1 MDATVQSCNICAT
14 STDGD
19 GADIA
24 MTEFLTSLLVFI
36 ASHVL
41 PARTGL
47 RAWAVGRIGHGPYM
61 AAYSVVSLA
70 IVVWIVVAAGRAPYV
85 ELWPQASW
93 QAWAPLLVMPFALV
107 LLTAGLVQPNPLSI
121 GLMRADR
128 PDTTVG
134 IMRVTRHPVLWG
146 FGLWAFAHVVTNGD
160 LVSVILFGG
169 LGLFAFAGM
178 AALDRRRRREMG
190 DDPWADRVR
199 ETTAVPFGAIVTGR
213 TLAAAALGIAVY
225 LALLLGGHV
234 LLFGTDPLAAL

>member
-24 MTEFLTSLLVFI
+24 MTEFLTSLLVFL

-70 IVVWIVVAAGRAPYV
+70 IVIWIVVAAGRAPYV

-134 IMRVTRHPVLWG
+134 ITRITRHPVLWG
-146 FGLWAFAHVVTNGD
+146 FGLWALAHIVPNGD

-169 LGLFAFAGM
+169 LGVFAFAGM

-199 ETTAVPFGAIVTGR
+199 ETTTVPFGATFTGR
-213 TLAAAALGIAVY
+213 TLAAAAFGIAVY

>member
-19 GADIA
+19 RAA
-24 MTEFLTSLLVFI
+24 NPMTEFLLSLLVFL

-47 RAWAVGRIGHGPYM
+47 RAWAIGRIGHGPYM
-61 AAYSVVSLA
+61 TAYSIVSLA
-70 IVVWIVVAAGRAPYV
+70 IVIWIVAAAGRAPYV

-107 LLTAGLVQPNPLSI
+107 LLTAGLIQPNPLSI
-121 GLMRADR
+121 SLMRAGR
-128 PDTTVG
+128 PDTAIG
-134 IMRVTRHPVLWG
+134 IARITRHPVLWG
-146 FGLWAFAHVVTNGD
+146 FGLWALAHVIPNGD

-169 LGLFAFAGM
+169 LGVFAFAGM
-178 AALDRRRRREMG
+178 AVLDRRRRREMG
-190 DDPWADRVR
+190 DGAWADRVR
-199 ETTAVPFGAIVTGR
+199 EATTVPFGAIFAGR

-225 LALLLGGHV
+225 LALLFGGHAA
-234 LLFGTDPLAAL
+234 LFGADPLAAL